1 MACTSGS
8 TTFKIQNGPESGDKE
23 IPATEQNLVL
33 CNATKILDRLH
44 TEFTTANA
52 EAGNPSYWLR
62 RQPAPTTGT
71 NVYRLYGML
80 FAEKDEMVQEY
91 RTGIHAIMNG
101 VNTTPSIT
109 DYVNN
114 TMSNLA
120 SIQNDH
126 AKFKGLYG
134 LIQVNNLLEKEI
146 QKKVD
151 ELRGDGATSTVQTDA
166 KFYKERKNI
175 KNTVEEIAY
184 QENKLYREKFLNIIL
199 VFFGIFIVSIQLLQ
213 SSGFSGGGGDGGGG
227 GGVLG
232 FGGVGGWLSTRFG
245 SGSGGIFS
253 RFGGLGLGNS
263 GRSRV
268 GNLFTSNPY
277 SLSKRE

>member
-1 MACTSGS
+1 MACNSGS
-8 TTFKIQNGPESGDKE
+8 TRFKIQNGPDDG
-23 IPATEQNLVL
+23 IVATEQNMIL
-33 CNATKILDRLH
+33 CNATKIIDRLH

-62 RQPAPTTGT
+62 RQTASNGT
-71 NVYRLYGML
+71 IVYRLYGIL
-80 FAEKDEMVQEY
+80 FAEKDETDPEY
-91 RTGIHAIMNG
+91 RRGIHAIMNG
-101 VNTTPSIT
+101 VNATPSIP

-114 TMSNLA
+114 TMSNLV

-146 QKKVD
+146 QKKVNG
-151 ELRGDGATSTVQTDA
+151 LRGSGASSSVPNDA
-166 KFYKERKNI
+166 ELYKERKNI

-213 SSGFSGGGGDGGGG
+213 SFGFSGGGGDGGGG

-245 SGSGGIFS
+245 SGSGGLFS

>member
-8 TTFKIQNGPESGDKE
+8 TRFNIQNGPDDG
-23 IPATEQNLVL
+23 IVATEQNMIL
-33 CNATKILDRLH
+33 CNATKIIDRLH

-62 RQPAPTTGT
+62 RQTASNGT
-71 NVYRLYGML
+71 NVYRLYGLL
-80 FAEKDEMVQEY
+80 FAEQDEMVQEY

-101 VNTTPSIT
+101 VNTTPSIP

-146 QKKVD
+146 QKKVNG
-151 ELRGDGATSTVQTDA
+151 LRVSGASSSVPNDA
-166 KFYKERKNI
+166 EFYKERKNI

-199 VFFGIFIVSIQLLQ
+199 VIFGIFIVSIQLLQ
-213 SSGFSGGGGDGGGG
+213 SFGFSGGGGDGGGG

-245 SGSGGIFS
+245 SGSGGLFS